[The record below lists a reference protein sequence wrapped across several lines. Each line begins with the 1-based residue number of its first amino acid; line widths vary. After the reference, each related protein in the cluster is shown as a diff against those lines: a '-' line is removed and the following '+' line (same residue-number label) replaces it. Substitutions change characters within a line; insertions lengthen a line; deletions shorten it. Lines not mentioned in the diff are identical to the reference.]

1 VDRSRPSRPQERA
14 KPTTGESVRVVGV
27 HDGDTLT
34 ALTAGNVHLKVRLV
48 EIDAPEL
55 KQPFG
60 QQSKQALAALVF
72 GKGVEIR
79 ATGKDR
85 YGRTLARVFVAGIDV
100 NLAMVKA
107 GMAWRFDKYSK
118 DGAFQT
124 AQEEARR
131 ARRGLWADAAPVA
144 PWEWRKRGGAEIG
157 IASRDRI
164 RLNAATQKQFRA
176 PVPPPE
182 KANSYQRQHELIPT
196 PRSLLPFSLPVQ
208 NGERHRSCAESADQ
222 ASGAGEQ

>member
-1 VDRSRPSRPQERA
+1 VKPAAGNSGRA
-14 KPTTGESVRVVGV
+14 VGV

-34 ALTAGNVHLKVRLV
+34 VLTAGNVQIKVRLV

-60 QQSKQALAALVF
+60 QQSKQALSALVF
-72 GKGVEIR
+72 GKDVEIR

-85 YGRTLARVFVAGIDV
+85 YGRTLARVFVDGTDV

-124 AQEEARR
+124 AQEGAR
-131 ARRGLWADAAPVA
+131 AAKRGLWRDPSPIQ
-144 PWEWRKRGGAEIG
+144 PWEWRKRG
-157 IASRDRI
+157 
-164 RLNAATQKQFRA
+164 K
-176 PVPPPE
+176 
-182 KANSYQRQHELIPT
+182 
-196 PRSLLPFSLPVQ
+196 
-208 NGERHRSCAESADQ
+208 
-222 ASGAGEQ
+222 